1 MHRGFCIEIFL
12 FVEVFVNEYIEM
24 NIVFRANIVWGP
36 TRWMINV
43 MAIFICDLLLE
54 IGLNLGYAFTG

>member
-1 MHRGFCIEIFL
+1 
-12 FVEVFVNEYIEM
+12 M
-24 NIVFRANIVWGP
+24 NSVFRANIVWGP